1 MSEKPYKV
9 IKRNE
14 NCVLLQHTKSNRYK
28 VRDIENDDICVTY
41 DKEHAERIFNEYDI
55 QKIREEKEK
64 GFEAWLKEFTEA

>member
-14 NCVLLQHTKSNRYK
+14 NCVLLQHTASNRYK
-28 VRDIENDDICVTY
+28 VRDIENDDICITY
-41 DKEHAERIFNEYDI
+41 DREHAERIFNEYDI

-64 GFEAWLKEFTEA
+64 GFETWLKEFAEA

>member
-28 VRDIENDDICVTY
+28 VRDIENDDICITY

-64 GFEAWLKEFTEA
+64 GFEAWLKEFAEA

>member
-1 MSEKPYKV
+1 MSEKLYKV

-55 QKIREEKEK
+55 QKVREEKEK
-64 GFEAWLKEFTEA
+64 GFEAWLKEFAEA

>member
-14 NCVLLQHTKSNRYK
+14 NCVLLQHTASNRYK
-28 VRDIENDDICVTY
+28 VRDIENDDICITY
-41 DKEHAERIFNEYDI
+41 DREHAERIFNEYDI

-64 GFEAWLKEFTEA
+64 GFEAWLKEFAEA

>member
-28 VRDIENDDICVTY
+28 VRDIENDDICITY
-41 DKEHAERIFNEYDI
+41 DKKHAERIFNEYDI
-55 QKIREEKEK
+55 QKVREEKEK
-64 GFEAWLKEFTEA
+64 GFEAWLKEFAEA